1 MAERLIVVEERY
13 VYVYVKVLVQTERE
27 RWRLVG
33 QERSC
38 NVEEIGFEIGE
49 ESCMTIGEVIDVV
62 SCKEGCRESNAR
74 IGWRIG
80 NLGEVEVGGS
90 FVEEIV
96 VEVVLLEV
104 QVEPV
109 VVDQVDIVAVVEAEE
124 LGQVEGEH

>member
-1 MAERLIVVEERY
+1 M
-13 VYVYVKVLVQTERE
+13 LVQIERE
-27 RWRLVG
+27 GWRLVG
-33 QERSC
+33 LGRSY
-38 NVEEIGFEIGE
+38 NVEGIGVEIGGE
-49 ESCMTIGEVIDVV
+49 NCMMIGEVIDVV

-104 QVEPV
+104 QVELV
-109 VVDQVDIVAVVEAEE
+109 VVDQVDIVVVVVAEE